1 LHVGYLQ
8 GACTNDTTIEST
20 FMSFMK
26 PLKFFSTTT
35 HVGMMLRMVLL
46 FPPSESYGKKDSLE
60 SRTIRE
66 MAAQQIDKNKIS
78 IVELF
83 PYVLFSLITSCTCT
97 QR

>member
-1 LHVGYLQ
+1 MHVELLEED
-8 GACTNDTTIEST
+8 CKSNTSIESI
-20 FMSFMK
+20 FKAFMK

-35 HVGMMLRMVLL
+35 PVGMPLRMVLL